1 MPVLKENLYRILKI
15 TDGDAPP
22 KGQAGQPKQLSTWFS
37 YSGVILLQSLHPMI
51 LKTRPL
57 LLHSAMR
64 KQTVRQT
71 GNSNIFSA

>member
-1 MPVLKENLYRILKI
+1 MVMLLQ
-15 TDGDAPP
+15 

-64 KQTVRQT
+64 KQTGKQ
-71 GNSNIFSA
+71 